1 MKKSFLV
8 SCLLILTLAGCAT
21 YETPGGAVSLTGI
34 ESQDVRDLF
43 TREAAAQFPANIAV
57 ARVQAAGYIPRH
69 GSTHGTGAFTV
80 LTKRELL
87 LEEEFDSMKRWPSVQ
102 GVAPLSRLLIPAH
115 LTSLDDLRRSSAA
128 LKTDI
133 LLVFTVDTAFRVDGK
148 SIGPMSVVSLGWL
161 RDRETVVSSTASAA
175 IIDVRTGFVYGV
187 AEATADETK
196 RASAWSSSSKVDQSR
211 NKTEAKAFDDLITEL
226 ERTWINIVVEHS

>member
-1 MKKSFLV
+1 MKRTVLIL
-8 SCLLILTLAGCAT
+8 CLLILAGCAH
-21 YETPGGAVSLTGI
+21 YQTPGGAVSLTGI
-34 ESQDVRDLF
+34 ESQDVRELF
-43 TREAAAQFPANIAV
+43 TREAAAQFPANISIV
-57 ARVQAAGYIPRH
+57 RVQAAGYIPRR

-80 LTKRELL
+80 LTTREFL
-87 LEEEFDSMKRWPSVQ
+87 LEDEYRSMNEWPSVQ
-102 GVAPLSRLLIPAH
+102 NVAPLSRLLIPTH

-133 LLVFTVDTAFRVDGK
+133 LLVFTIDTNFRVDGK
-148 SIGPMSVVSLGWL
+148 SIGPLSVVSLGWL
-161 RDRETVVSSTASAA
+161 NDRETVVSSTASAA

-226 ERTWINIVVEHS
+226 ERTWVDIVVENS

>member
-1 MKKSFLV
+1 MKKSIPVF
-8 SCLLILTLAGCAT
+8 CLLMLAGCAH

-34 ESQDVRDLF
+34 ESHDVRELF

-80 LTKRELL
+80 LTTRELI
-87 LEEEFDSMKRWPSVQ
+87 LEDEYGSMKRWPSVR
-102 GVAPLSRLLIPAH
+102 GVAPLSRLLIPLH

-133 LLVFTVDTAFRVDGK
+133 LLVFTIDTKFRVDGK

-196 RASAWSSSSKVDQSR
+196 QASAWSSSSKVDQSR
-211 NKTEAKAFDDLITEL
+211 NKTEAKAFDDLISEL
-226 ERTWINIVVEHS
+226 ERTWINIVVEHG

>member
-1 MKKSFLV
+1 
-8 SCLLILTLAGCAT
+8 
-21 YETPGGAVSLTGI
+21 
-34 ESQDVRDLF
+34 
-43 TREAAAQFPANIAV
+43 
-57 ARVQAAGYIPRH
+57 
-69 GSTHGTGAFTV
+69 
-80 LTKRELL
+80 
-87 LEEEFDSMKRWPSVQ
+87 
-102 GVAPLSRLLIPAH
+102 
-115 LTSLDDLRRSSAA
+115 

-211 NKTEAKAFDDLITEL
+211 NKTEAKGQLY
-226 ERTWINIVVEHS
+226 